1 MSDGA
6 AAPPLRL
13 ESVGR
18 RYRTEAGDLPIL
30 VAAFNIVTTQTMLVK
45 DKRRDIAILRTMG
58 ARRGAV
64 LRVFL
69 MCGAA
74 IGVLG
79 TTAGSLL
86 GLVFCAYIEEI
97 RQFLQWLTSTQLF
110 PAEVY
115 FLAQLPAV
123 VDSSEVTQVAVMSF
137 ALSLLAA
144 MYPAWRAARLDP
156 VEALRNE

>member
-1 MSDGA
+1 
-6 AAPPLRL
+6 
-13 ESVGR
+13 
-18 RYRTEAGDLPIL
+18 
-30 VAAFNIVTTQTMLVK
+30 MLVK
-45 DKRRDIAILRTMG
+45 DKRRDIAILRTVG

-79 TTAGSLL
+79 TTAGLLL

-123 VDSSEVTQVAVMSF
+123 VDGSEVAQVVGDE
-137 ALSLLAA
+137 LR
-144 MYPAWRAARLDP
+144 PVAARRHVPGLARGAARP
-156 VEALRNE
+156 GGGAAQ